1 MHIEGA
7 KTMDTTYGFQLL
19 AENAYDIFSLINS
32 YCSDKRDAMLVYQLV
47 VNTVGSG
54 ETEEEVERN
63 KFDPAMFVHPSDSN
77 IAYYE
82 TMQLYFAAYDALV
95 ERGDRDAD

>member
-1 MHIEGA
+1 
-7 KTMDTTYGFQLL
+7 MDTTYGFQLL
-19 AENAYDIFSLINS
+19 AENAYDIFAMINE

-77 IAYYE
+77 LAYYE
-82 TMQLYFAAYDALV
+82 AMMLYFEAYAALKEEEKV
-95 ERGDRDAD
+95 